1 MALSPIYG
9 STLQCLNMVK
19 MQDVINSDL
28 KDTGIASLKENVESI
43 MFYFGY
49 CTSK

>member
-1 MALSPIYG
+1 MALSHING
-9 STLQCLNMVK
+9 SRLHCLNMVK

-43 MFYFGY
+43 FFRALYI
-49 CTSK
+49 